1 MAQKY
6 ASMAAK
12 DTRENSTLFDNV
24 DATITNIQLTKEA
37 PDNYEAAGSPIFG
50 VVSLLLDGD
59 GPEDDRKQTQS
70 YSLGAKAGE
79 EFTISQDGY
88 GLIPTS
94 DDFVATRKGSKW
106 DAFKSSLENEGV
118 PSTVFEAGDMS
129 KLIGLRGHFKRV
141 NDPERNFGEG
151 GGKRKESKFK
161 PQTLLCVKLLSLP
174 GEKAVGK
181 TNGAA
186 VTIGG
191 GAGASVAPDGDLD
204 TVTGIYMLDVL
215 AGAKDKRVQRSQ
227 LTLLLSKAAMK
238 DPRRQD
244 IARRGADE
252 AFIATLVETGLVVY
266 DPAAKPQY
274 VTAAA

>member
-1 MAQKY
+1 MAQRY

-12 DTRENSTLFDNV
+12 DTRENSTLFDNI
-24 DATITNIQLTKEA
+24 DATVTNIQFTKEA

-59 GPEDDRKQTQS
+59 GDEADRKQTQS

-88 GLIPTS
+88 GLVPVS

-106 DAFKSSLENEGV
+106 DTFKTSLENEGV
-118 PSTVFEAGDMS
+118 PTGIFEAGDMS
-129 KLIGLRGHFKRV
+129 KLIGLRGHFKGMK
-141 NDPERNFGEG
+141 DPERNFGEG
-151 GGKRKESKFK
+151 AGKREESKFK
-161 PQTLLCVKLLSLP
+161 PKTLLCDKVLSLP
-174 GEKAVGK
+174 GETPVGK
-181 TNGAA
+181 ANGNVKG
-186 VTIGG
+186 VTVGTAPV
-191 GAGASVAPDGDLD
+191 GAPEGDLD
-204 TVTGIYMLDVL
+204 TVTGVYLLDVL

-252 AFIATLVETGLVVY
+252 AFIA
-266 DPAAKPQY
+266 
-274 VTAAA
+274 

>member
-6 ASMAAK
+6 ASMAGK

-24 DATITNIQLTKEA
+24 DATITNVQLTKEA

-50 VVSLLLDGD
+50 VVSFLLDGD
-59 GPEDDRKQTQS
+59 GSEDDRKQTQS

-79 EFTISQDGY
+79 EFTISVDGY
-88 GLIPTS
+88 GLIPVS
-94 DDFVATRKGSKW
+94 DDFISTRKGSKW
-106 DAFKSSLENEGV
+106 DTFKSSLENEGV
-118 PSTVFEAGDMS
+118 PSTIFEAGDLS

-141 NDPERNFGEG
+141 NDAARSFATDRTD
-151 GGKRKESKFK
+151 KKSKFA
-161 PQTLLCVKLLSLP
+161 PQTLLCTKVLSLP
-174 GEKAVGK
+174 GEVAVGK
-181 TNGAA
+181 TNGGAKA
-186 VTIGG
+186 VTVGSAPV
-191 GAGASVAPDGDLD
+191 GAPEGDLD
-204 TVTGIYMLDVL
+204 TVTGVYLLDVL
-215 AGAKDKRVQRSQ
+215 NGAKDKRVQRSQ

-252 AFIATLVETGLVVY
+252 AFITTLTDAGLVVY